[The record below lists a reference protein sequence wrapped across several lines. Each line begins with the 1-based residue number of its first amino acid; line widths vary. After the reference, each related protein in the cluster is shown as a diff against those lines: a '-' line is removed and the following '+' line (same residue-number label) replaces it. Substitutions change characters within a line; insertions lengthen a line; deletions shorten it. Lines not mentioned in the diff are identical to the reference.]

1 VVECAGFRVWDQ
13 AKRPHRLRT
22 TPWNGLPF
30 SRTGPQA
37 VGPSYFRK
45 EVLNCKPDCSIRMS
59 LCLMERELFGR
70 LDKIISE
77 KRQGKTMEQ

>member
-13 AKRPHRLRT
+13 AKRPHRLWT